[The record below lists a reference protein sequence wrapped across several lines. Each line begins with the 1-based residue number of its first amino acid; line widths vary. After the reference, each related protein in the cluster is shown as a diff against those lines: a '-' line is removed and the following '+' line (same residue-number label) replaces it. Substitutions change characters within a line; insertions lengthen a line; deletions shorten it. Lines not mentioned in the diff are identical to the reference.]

1 MILERTALG
10 AGLRVAG
17 AVFALGYLLGFL
29 EGPVVAIVAG
39 IGLMVLGRALV
50 QDDPNVLVSAIALSV
65 FAGALG
71 VAALRWNTLEI
82 GTLRGAQA
90 VLGPTLLVEPVSLA
104 TAAWLAA
111 VGAAV
116 ALAVW
121 SALPIPQGRTASL
134 FALVE
139 ASVGA
144 LAIATVSWGPSLS
157 GGLDATGLVG
167 WILVTLVVLV
177 PTVLVL
183 AVRLF
188 RPSLIGGRA
197 LWALTALSGLAVLS
211 AAVLASVTS

>member
-29 EGPVVAIVAG
+29 DGPVVALVAG
-39 IGLMVLGRALV
+39 IGLMVLGRALI
-50 QDDPNVLVSAIALSV
+50 QSHPAALVSAVALSI

-71 VAALRWNTLEI
+71 VAALRWNTLQI

-111 VGAAV
+111 VGAAL

-121 SALPIPQGRTASL
+121 SALPIPRSRTASL
-134 FALVE
+134 LALTE

-167 WILVTLVVLV
+167 WILVTLVVLI
-177 PTVLVL
+177 PTAVLL
-183 AVRLF
+183 ALRIF
-188 RPSLIGGRA
+188 RPTWLGGRV
-197 LWALTALSGLAVLS
+197 LWALSALSGIAVLV
-211 AAVLASVTS
+211 AAGLASVAS